1 MTMAARRII
10 SLLVGPPLLLLV
22 WWSAVKAFEIPQY
35 LVPAP
40 SEVLNAFLGSP
51 VDFME
56 HSARTLLEAMFG
68 FVISLMAGLAGGCLL
83 FRFEAARRI
92 VLPWTSAL
100 QAIPIVAIAPLLVV
114 WCGSGMTAKVLMSA
128 IISFFPILN
137 AVLVGFSEVDQD
149 RRVLFQ
155 VYRTGYLRTLCHLLL
170 PSALP
175 TIVMG
180 VKISAGLA
188 TVGAIVAEMTGA
200 DKGLGY
206 VLLTATYRLETPTL
220 FVAIILSGLIGWL
233 AYTLPGIV
241 KLLAPKYWESTR
253 SEVAS

>member
-1 MTMAARRII
+1 MNIKRLLPLVIGPV
-10 SLLVGPPLLLLV
+10 LLVAL
-22 WWSAVKAFEIPQY
+22 WWFVVSAFGIPQY
-35 LVPAP
+35 LMPTPA
-40 SEVLNAFLGSP
+40 EVLKTFLGSP
-51 VDFME
+51 ME
-56 HSARTLLEAMFG
+56 FLNNAVQTLVEAMLG
-68 FVISLMAGLAGGCLL
+68 FFIALASGLFGGCLL
-83 FRFEAARRI
+83 FRFAPARQV

-114 WCGSGMTAKVLMSA
+114 WCGSGMTAKVFMSA

-155 VYRTGYLRTLCHLLL
+155 VYRTGYLQTLRHLLL

-175 TIVMG
+175 TIVLG

-200 DKGLGY
+200 DKGLGF
-206 VLLTATYRLETPTL
+206 VLLNATYRLETPRL

-233 AYTLPGIV
+233 AYSLPGVVRIV
-241 KLLAPKYWESTR
+241 APKYWESAR

>member
-1 MTMAARRII
+1 MNAKR
-10 SLLVGPPLLLLV
+10 LLPLIVGPVLFV
-22 WWSAVKAFEIPQY
+22 AIWWFAVATFRIPQY
-35 LVPAP
+35 LIPAP
-40 SEVLNAFLGSP
+40 IDVLNAFLGSP
-51 VDFME
+51 VEFLN
-56 HSARTLLEAMFG
+56 HAAQTFLEAMLG
-68 FVISLMAGLAGGCLL
+68 FLIALAAGLFGGCLL
-83 FRFEAARRI
+83 FRFASARDI
-92 VLPWTSAL
+92 GLPWISAL

-137 AVLVGFSEVDQD
+137 SVLVGFSEVDQD

-155 VYRTGYLRTLCHLLL
+155 VYRTGYVQTLRHLLL

-200 DKGLGY
+200 DKGLGF
-206 VLLTATYRLETPTL
+206 VLLNATYRLETPRL
-220 FVAIILSGLIGWL
+220 FVAIFLSGLIGWL
-233 AYTLPGIV
+233 AYSLPNIIR
-241 KLLAPKYWESTR
+241 LLAPKYWESTR